1 MPIIKCLSIIKGT
14 KLEGSFAGITDK
26 MTVSQQ
32 REMALKSALDYHK
45 GLHDELEGL
54 KKSINKKHVK
64 AKYTAPDYTEQVQRI
79 KDREA
84 TAATP
89 KVEPVVE
96 KTKPTAKVEDK
107 PTTKTQADQPSTFTK
122 KVSELTVEERDAE
135 IKALEKMLNDNV
147 LKSKAVAS
155 FDEASTVGEVKSLFT
170 TIPETIKALREYYS
184 GDDSMLRT
192 LDMIEPVLEGTN
204 VYFDNNV
211 DFEGGDVGQYDP
223 KTGKVSININ
233 GNYSKTQ
240 ILKTTVHELVHAAT
254 IHGIENNKAF
264 ARELTRVLDAFKSQ
278 KGLPESGGALLRMLE
293 QARFEKDGKIMSFE
307 DFYGATNIYELTAE
321 IFTNKSFFDMLQKVE
336 YKDYNLLRKIFE
348 TIISF
353 FDAGSKRVLDAKKS
367 IGNVTNLADYV
378 ISLSEKVVEGT
389 KTTPVEKLKYFSS
402 KSDGQFSKSDAEARL
417 AELKASI
424 QPKAEQV
431 ANSKEFDDLA
441 RQDLPRKGT
450 TETKSNVETET
461 GHVLP
466 KELKEFDGVDFIQS
480 LVYGDNVVEAAKT
493 EFGSSYVTDF
503 INYINGAKMSFSKQA
518 IMLVSLE
525 NSLNRDLL
533 ADPTNNR
540 LQKQINSVTKL
551 SIEHLRQGATA
562 AAAGQFRWAA
572 RVNYNT
578 ELASQSIFSPQE
590 RAHHQSVGGA
600 IVSTPEDVQKQ
611 TELNEQKKADQE
623 SEGVNE
629 DLLDIINGLNKPKIA
644 KEAAIKDFNDAFNR
658 AVKAIQARSV
668 QSTILPYAKQL
679 ADATPHIIAMA
690 KSLAK
695 IGGITAK
702 QIIDQIHNK
711 LSPYIK
717 GLKQTDITDAIR
729 GANVSQALESKD
741 LLDQAKSRIK
751 ERIDA
756 KKANIDEKR
765 AELTDTKKR
774 FVEDA
779 EYKGMQR
786 ELRELEK
793 AEKEFL
799 SEADKGILDDR
810 KKATIVTKLEGEIAK
825 LDEQIAKGER
835 DAKEASRDPLQ
846 NEAINN
852 LKDIKKAK
860 IEVLLGL
867 DPDMPALRK
876 ELADAG
882 FGKEITVTI
891 NGTDADGN
899 PIKVK
904 EKRNILDW
912 TKLLGEEGSFENMR
926 DALNKSLEGK
936 GYSQAMIDALQTKLE
951 NEYNDMHADII
962 ENKAIAELNRMNSP
976 NKSKAK
982 SLARRLARAY
992 NLGLYNS
999 NPKAY
1004 ENVLN
1009 NLLGINQLSQDA
1021 FKAIEALNKSLAQL
1035 MEGKD
1040 ASGNNHSDI
1049 GLNTMSKQ
1057 LAGEIKDVVDTLAFA
1072 QGSMYYKFSVVVKNI
1087 ASAMQRMLLVTVNQ
1101 LIQNP
1106 ISAKYNDIQVKLQ
1119 DLTKKGEWDT
1129 KDFADMRKMV
1139 SDAMYIDIV
1148 AGGGSE
1154 YGATG
1159 NPFTSKN
1166 SIEDFIN
1173 SLPNKFFKSYIL
1185 STSGNIITAAA
1196 SGRAYLDA
1204 SDSFFKVKR
1213 VELEFI
1219 HNGIRILTS
1228 KTNPNGAM
1236 SQQDAMNYLSEELTG
1251 QSFEQAKVE
1260 ARKIIA
1266 KINEDA
1272 GREVLRSNETSVVRV
1287 ANDLVKDNLV
1297 NGGAM
1302 TADQVY
1308 AALHAAEITA
1318 GKSIGHESN
1327 NLLTDGINLINGNLQ
1342 RKLDEARKNKE
1353 WAEAANINLTLV
1365 LTKNIISP
1373 FVGGGTNW
1381 VVLGLQA
1388 MGVPTELMRKDVGWR
1403 NKKID
1408 LLTDQGNKNL
1418 QKDLVSIATKQRMYG
1433 RMVVSTSVA
1442 LTTVLAL
1449 RYSGGEDEYEK
1460 WLKKHE
1466 ASRKMINKLQNPWI
1480 TLYMSW
1486 DSKNGELVDNIYETL
1501 GSRINFDAIKL
1512 KGAVKKYTKGKMN
1525 DNLTMVNEAKG
1536 AFGELSGRKFTIPY
1550 LSSIS
1555 NFGKAYDDFKR
1566 EFTTGK
1572 KKPKSKPSKS
1582 LPAGLMKGGFMEYLG
1597 IEPFKEKILT
1607 EAEKQAARAQR
1618 DIDRKKRE
1626 EEKKANK

>member
-14 KLEGSFAGITDK
+14 KLESSFAGITDK

-353 FDAGSKRVLDAKKS
+353 FDASSKRVLDAKKS

-378 ISLSEKVVEGT
+378 ISLSEKVIEGT

-424 QPKAEQV
+424 QPKAEQGT
-431 ANSKEFDDLA
+431 NSKEFDDLA
-441 RQDLPRKGT
+441 RQDLPRKGV

-493 EFGSSYVTDF
+493 EFGSSYVTDLV
-503 INYINGAKMSFSKQA
+503 NYINGAKMSFSKQA

-540 LQKQINSVTKL
+540 LQKQINLVTKL

-578 ELASQSIFSPQE
+578 ELAAQSIFSPQE
-590 RAHHQSVGGA
+590 REHHQAVGGA

-623 SEGVNE
+623 GEGVNE

-690 KSLAK
+690 KALAK

-711 LSPYIK
+711 LSPHIK

-741 LLDQAKSRIK
+741 LLDQAKSRIR

-835 DAKEASRDPLQ
+835 DAKEASKDPLQ

-882 FGKEITVTI
+882 FGKEITVTV
-891 NGTDADGN
+891 NSTDADGN

-926 DALNKSLEGK
+926 DALNKSIEGK

-962 ENKAIAELNRMNSP
+962 ENKATAELNRRNSP

-982 SLARRLARAY
+982 LLSRRLAEAY

-999 NPKAY
+999 NPDAY
-1004 ENVLN
+1004 ANVMN

-1021 FKAIEALNKSLAQL
+1021 FTAIKEFNKSLAQL
-1035 MEGKD
+1035 LESKD
-1040 ASGNNHSDI
+1040 GDGNLYSDFE
-1049 GLNTMSKQ
+1049 LNTASTAIAAK
-1057 LAGEIKDVVDTLAFA
+1057 IKKVVDTLHFA
-1072 QGSMYYKFSVVVKNI
+1072 EGSMYYKTAVVINNI
-1087 ASAMQRMLLVTVNQ
+1087 YSSMTTMLLATVNQ
-1101 LIQNP
+1101 FVLNP
-1106 ISAKYNDIQVKLQ
+1106 ISSVANAIHTKLQ
-1119 DLTKKGEWDT
+1119 DAFKREKSDT
-1129 KDFADMRKMV
+1129 KALKKQRSIVANAVFN
-1139 SDAMYIDIV
+1139 DIV
-1148 AGGGSE
+1148 AGGGAE
-1154 YGATG
+1154 YGAVG
-1159 NPFTSKN
+1159 NPFTTKN
-1166 SIEDFIN
+1166 SINDFIN
-1173 SLPNKFFKSYIL
+1173 SIPDKIFKNEFLRKSGHILTAVADARFYLNAADSY
-1185 STSGNIITAAA
+1185 
-1196 SGRAYLDA
+1196 
-1204 SDSFFKVKR
+1204 FKVR
-1213 VELEFI
+1213 MVELEFT
-1219 HNGIRILTS
+1219 HNLLRVLTD
-1228 KTNPNGAM
+1228 KTNPKAM
-1236 SQQDAMNYLSEELTG
+1236 SHQDALDYVSDALTG

-1260 ARKIIA
+1260 ARKIIL
-1266 KINEDA
+1266 KINTDA
-1272 GREVLRSNETSVVRV
+1272 GKDVLKNTEMNVVRM
-1287 ANDLVKDNLV
+1287 ANDLVKANLV
-1297 NGGAM
+1297 RGGAIN
-1302 TADQVY
+1302 ADEVL
-1308 AALHAAEITA
+1308 ASLNAGDKTA
-1318 GKSIGHESN
+1318 GKSMGHEAN
-1327 NLLTDGINLINGNLQ
+1327 NLASTRINLINANLQ
-1342 RKLDEARKNKE
+1342 QKLDEARKNKE
-1353 WAEAANINLTLV
+1353 WSKAANNLFTLTISKNV
-1365 LTKNIISP
+1365 LGL
-1373 FVGGGTNW
+1373 FVGGGSNW
-1381 VVLGLQA
+1381 TTLGLQ
-1388 MGVPTELMRKDVGWR
+1388 MSGLPTELWRDDVGFGV
-1403 NKKID
+1403 KPI
-1408 LLTDQGNKNL
+1408 
-1418 QKDLVSIATKQRMYG
+1418 DLVSDQGKRDLQKSLSAIATKQRMYG
-1433 RMVVSTSVA
+1433 RMTVGLSFATSVI
-1442 LTTVLAL
+1442 LAI
-1449 RYSGGEDEYEK
+1449 RYGVSEDEYKK
-1460 WLKKHE
+1460 WLKKHPKFK
-1466 ASRKMINKLQNPWI
+1466 ALTIKLQPLLVTI
-1480 TLYMSW
+1480 YMSI
-1486 DSKNGELVDNIYETL
+1486 GEGYGDMAENIL
-1501 GSRINFDAIKL
+1501 NAFGARADFDASK
-1512 KGAVKKYTKGKMN
+1512 VKTILTNTGKTIFS
-1525 DNLTMVNEAKG
+1525 DNPNAGREAKG
-1536 AFGELSGRKFTIPY
+1536 AFGELVGSRFKIPY
-1550 LSSIS
+1550 LASVS
-1555 NFGKAYDDFKR
+1555 NFGTVFDDFKR

-1582 LPAGLMKGGFMEYLG
+1582 LRAGFLKGGFMEYLG
-1597 IEPFKEKILT
+1597 YEPFKDKILT

-1618 DIDRKKRE
+1618 DIDRKNRE